1 MRKNRIWYGAAC
13 IAALIIW
20 LLANTR
26 GILIFLCMMLLVPMV
41 LAVMEAIA
49 VPKIT
54 LEAKIKGS
62 CRVEQENYLILNLEN
77 QSPFPIG
84 GVHVKVLRKNLLYQQ
99 KEENMV
105 ILQPSEKKNME
116 FRLLA
121 SPKEC
126 GSIRISIPEIYCC
139 DLFGLFRFRKK
150 MNIELETLSYPPRFR
165 SNLQLFRRPETVSTG
180 EIYDQYRKGHDV
192 SEVVGLRD
200 YAKGD
205 SLGSIHWKLS
215 EKLDKLV
222 VREFGYPSSYSTL
235 ILYDMMKYAD
245 GNEISNRRN
254 DAVVAFTDALSLRL
268 LELNLEHQV
277 GRVANGAYQDVPVYS
292 RATHDHMVLNLL
304 CRAVPQK
311 VSTED
316 TLYYF
321 LRGNL
326 TNKYTKLIYI
336 TPEYN
341 ESSVRQLAKQIDLT
355 IIHILENKKL
365 EYTEEESYSVI
376 PVDAATYCDQIQ
388 TIVI

>member
-1 MRKNRIWYGAAC
+1 MRKNRIWYGTAC
-13 IAALIIW
+13 LIVLLIW

-26 GILIFLCMMLLVPMV
+26 GILIFLCMMLLVPMILV
-41 LAVMEAIA
+41 AMEAA
-49 VPKIT
+49 AAKKIT
-54 LEAKIKGS
+54 LTAKIKGS
-62 CRVEQENYLILNLEN
+62 CRIGQENHLILKLEN

-84 GVHVKVLRKNLLYQQ
+84 GVHVKVLINNLLYRQ
-99 KEENMV
+99 KEENS
-105 ILQPSEKKNME
+105 ILLQPSEKKKME
-116 FRLLA
+116 FRFLA
-121 SPKEC
+121 SLKEC
-126 GSIRISIPEIYCC
+126 GSIRVSIPEIYCC

-150 MNIELETLSYPPRFR
+150 INIELETLSYPPRFQ
-165 SNLQLFRRPETVSTG
+165 SSLQLLRRPETISSG

-192 SEVVGLRD
+192 SEMVGLRD
-200 YAKGD
+200 YEKGD

-245 GNEISNRRN
+245 GQEISSKRN

-277 GRVANGAYQDVPVYS
+277 GRMVNGAYQDVPVYS

-304 CRAVPQK
+304 CRAVPEK
-311 VSTED
+311 VNTED

-321 LRGNL
+321 LRGNF

-341 ESSVRQLAKQIDLT
+341 ESSVRQLARQIDLT
-355 IIHILENKKL
+355 IIHILEDKKL
-365 EYTEEESYSVI
+365 AYTEAEDYSVI
-376 PVDAATYCDQIQ
+376 PVDAATYSDQIQ